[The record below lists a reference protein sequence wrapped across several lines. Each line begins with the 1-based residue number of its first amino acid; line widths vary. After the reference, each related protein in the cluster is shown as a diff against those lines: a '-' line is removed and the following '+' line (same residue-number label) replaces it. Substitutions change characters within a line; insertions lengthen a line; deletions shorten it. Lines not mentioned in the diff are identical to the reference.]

1 MELDTIAAL
10 EIDPAGK
17 LHVVPSTHAFPYVY
31 REAMEVHWDVAR
43 RSLCS
48 PMPREWSY
56 SRWFEQILAAARAQG
71 CELQLTAS
79 TKWLNIDTSVKAEL
93 LQVVDH
99 GGMPSSPG

>member
-17 LHVVPSTHAFPYVY
+17 LHVVPSTHAFRYVY

-43 RSLCS
+43 RSLYS

-56 SRWFEQILAAARAQG
+56 SRWFGQILAAARAQG

-99 GGMPSSPG
+99 GAMPSSHG